1 MNHEYYDI
9 DLIIKHISHISQL
22 KASTTTAVN
31 VAYLIISQ
39 YYDTQQIYIYIII
52 YIYKHID

>member
-9 DLIIKHISHISQL
+9 DLIIKQISHISQL
-22 KASTTTAVN
+22 KASTTTAAN

-39 YYDTQQIYIYIII
+39 YYDTQQIYIYINI
-52 YIYKHID
+52 

>member
-22 KASTTTAVN
+22 KASTTTVVN
-31 VAYLIISQ
+31 VAAAYLIISQ
-39 YYDTQQIYIYIII
+39 YYDTQQIYIYNYII
-52 YIYKHID
+52 YI

>member
-39 YYDTQQIYIYIII
+39 YYDTQQIYIYN